1 MAGLFDKQAEIYL
14 DARPTYPAHWYSM
27 LASRTPLHSLAWDVG
42 TGNGQAALGVAEHY
56 DQVIATDVS
65 AAQLKC
71 AMQHP
76 RVRYVHTPIPI
87 SNDEIVTL
95 IGGENSVDLITVA
108 QAVHWFDV
116 PNFYSL
122 ATRLLR
128 KPGGV
133 LAVWC
138 YNDVEVSPTFD
149 PVMKRFHDTT
159 LPFWDPNI
167 KHVFDGYKKLPFP
180 FKSVGLG
187 CKSEPFP
194 LDIPKQLAFE
204 GFLRMLR
211 SWSAVATAKEQG
223 FDLLSEGVVRELED
237 SWGGPDLVR
246 CIVYK
251 AFMLAGTV

>member
-1 MAGLFDKQAEIYL
+1 MNKAKAKTQGKEESKQRQIGRGRRG
-14 DARPTYPAHWYSM
+14 DGGTVRQ
-27 LASRTPLHSLAWDVG
+27 ASGDLRGRSSDIPG
-42 TGNGQAALGVAEHY
+42 TLVAEQY

-71 AMQHP
+71 AMQNP
-76 RVRYVHTPIPI
+76 RVRYIHTPIPI

-108 QAVHWFDV
+108 QAVHWFDL
-116 PNFYSL
+116 PNFYAL
-122 ATRLLR
+122 VTRLLR

-133 LAVWC
+133 IAVWC
-138 YNDVEVSPTFD
+138 YNDVEVSSTFD

-167 KHVFDGYKKLPFP
+167 KHIFDNYKKLPFP

-187 CKSEPFP
+187 CEGEPLP
-194 LDIPKQLAFE
+194 LDIPKELSFK
-204 GFLRMLR
+204 GFLSMLR
-211 SWSAVATAKEQG
+211 SWSAVTTAKEQG
-223 FDLLSEGVVRELED
+223 VDLLSEGIVRELED
-237 SWGGPDLVR
+237 AWGGSDLVR